1 VDTPPAAP
9 AEAADSPSPW
19 LADLEARVREAV
31 AEIGRLR
38 QENRRLEKE
47 LAKARKAAA
56 GNGGAAAW
64 EQERAEVRTRL
75 ERLTAH
81 LEGVLGQPAPE
92 GEPATAAEGAAGPT
106 G

>member
-1 VDTPPAAP
+1 MDTPDAPVASQAPDAA
-9 AEAADSPSPW
+9 AAPW

-38 QENRRLEKE
+38 LENRRLEKE
-47 LAKARKAAA
+47 LGKLRKAAA

-64 EQERAEVRTRL
+64 EQERAEVRGRL

-81 LEGVLGQPAPE
+81 LEGVLGEGGHGEGAPE
-92 GEPATAAEGAAGPT
+92 APPSPS
-106 G
+106 